1 MGTFLKVDAWA
12 RLERFLLQI
21 LIEVAII
28 QVIILG
34 ADEE

>member
-1 MGTFLKVDAWA
+1 MDISTKVWVRT
-12 RLERFLLQI
+12 RLEKYLLQI

-28 QVIILG
+28 QVNILG

>member
-1 MGTFLKVDAWA
+1 VLIEDC
-12 RLERFLLQI
+12 LLQI

-28 QVIILG
+28 QVSILG

>member
-1 MGTFLKVDAWA
+1 MEILLKVWVRT